1 MGSLTIIF
9 GPMFSGKTTKLIH
22 ELTRFMD
29 VTAESHSTKCVLINH
44 SFDDRNTEIGVSSH
58 GSSFK
63 GISELIDIKKTNKLE
78 SMDCSFYD
86 VIGIDEGQFF
96 EDLELVCEWVKSG
109 KNVIISGL
117 ISDSFMKPF
126 GKIHTLIPFSDNVIQ
141 CHAICSEC
149 LKNHG
154 RIVTPDVL
162 HSMKAAFTYRLDS
175 SNSQIS
181 IGASDKYIPVCRYHY
196 NIYDSVGINK

>member
-9 GPMFSGKTTKLIH
+9 GPMFSGKTTRLIQ
-22 ELTRFMD
+22 ELTRFVD
-29 VTAESHSTKCVLINH
+29 VTKDSHSTKCLLVNH
-44 SFDDRNTEIGVSSH
+44 SFDDRNPDIGVSSH

-63 GISELIDIKKTNKLE
+63 GISDLINITQSDKLE
-78 SMDCSFYD
+78 KVDYKEFD

-96 EDLELVCEWVKSG
+96 EDLEIVCDWVNSG

-149 LKNHG
+149 LNFYG
-154 RIVTPDVL
+154 RIITPDSL
-162 HSMKAAFTYRLDS
+162 SAMKAAFTYRLEN

-181 IGASDKYIPVCRYHY
+181 IGASDKYVPVCRHHY
-196 NIYDSVGINK
+196 NMFKNRETQK